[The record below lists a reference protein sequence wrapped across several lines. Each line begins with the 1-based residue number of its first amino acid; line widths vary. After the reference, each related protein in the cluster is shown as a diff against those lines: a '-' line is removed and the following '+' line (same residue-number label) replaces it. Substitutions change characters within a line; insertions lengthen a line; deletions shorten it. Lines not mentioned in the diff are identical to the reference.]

1 MILNELVGETQ
12 WHIMAHELWTMPDK
26 GIRQQLISRCQKLIT
41 INLFKLLHPQ
51 IIHVSNFYYQDLLS
65 ACGISSS
72 VLPLFSNIPIAP
84 IFNNKESQ
92 SLDFCFLWYFIPT
105 WRYTEFFRRIDIARS
120 KYGIDLCRFCL
131 LGSCGEFA
139 DTLWLKL
146 EKDKISP
153 YYEFIRYGFLP
164 EVEISRH
171 LQLANFGVTTM
182 PIHLVDK
189 SGGVAAMVAHNLPVI
204 ITNISQYLSIS
215 RHIAN
220 NAHYYIPLDDQ
231 FEERLLTHDC
241 KSDTVDQLRETA
253 KQFISDITV

>member
-12 WHIMAHELWTMPDK
+12 WHIMAHELWTMLDK

-84 IFNNKESQ
+84 IFNNKKNHKVWTFVFFGTLS
-92 SLDFCFLWYFIPT
+92 PA

-153 YYEFIRYGFLP
+153 YYEFGQTCFLP

-189 SGGVAAMVAHNLPVI
+189 SGGVAAMVAHNLP
-204 ITNISQYLSIS
+204 
-215 RHIAN
+215 
-220 NAHYYIPLDDQ
+220 
-231 FEERLLTHDC
+231 
-241 KSDTVDQLRETA
+241 
-253 KQFISDITV
+253 